1 MTIINA
7 LVCTGIFI
15 LVAMVIIVP
24 SVILYFALKAVINWT
39 KWFIKVHSKFD
50 DDWYNL

>member
-1 MTIINA
+1 MTIIDA
-7 LVCTGIFI
+7 FVCAGIFI
-15 LVAMVIIVP
+15 LALVAIIVP
-24 SVILYFALKAVINWT
+24 SVILYFALKAVINWA